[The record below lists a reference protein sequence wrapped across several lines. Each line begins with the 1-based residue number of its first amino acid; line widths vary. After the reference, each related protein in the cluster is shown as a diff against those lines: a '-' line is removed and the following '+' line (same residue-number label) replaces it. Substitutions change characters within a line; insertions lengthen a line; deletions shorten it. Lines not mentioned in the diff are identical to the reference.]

1 MEEHKPH
8 LISLLDQLFHVL
20 SSVEYLLDNL
30 CAMRYICLFC
40 SWPLKLEEVA
50 KLRLVNDPEWL
61 KTSKMTWMSLGQ
73 VWWVVQH
80 SSPDHI

>member
-1 MEEHKPH
+1 MKEHKPH
-8 LISLLDQLFHVL
+8 LIPLLDQLFHVL

-40 SWPLKLEEVA
+40 SWPLKLEDIA
-50 KLRLVNDPEWL
+50 KLRLFNDSEWL

-73 VWWVVQH
+73 VWWVVQR
-80 SSPDHI
+80 SPPHHI